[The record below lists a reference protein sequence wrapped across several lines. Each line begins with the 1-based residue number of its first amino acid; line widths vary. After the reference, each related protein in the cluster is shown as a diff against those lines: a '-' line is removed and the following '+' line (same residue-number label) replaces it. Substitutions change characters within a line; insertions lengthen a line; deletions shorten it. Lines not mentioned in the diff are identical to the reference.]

1 MIINPVLE
9 SAEFIHN
16 ILEAMKKTHYDTSKW
31 KEHPLNPKE
40 CNSSTVDWIFLVDLL
55 NFSFWSEIDIDDT
68 GVPHPDRYRVIFQ
81 GVGYTGYWSMVA
93 AINRALEEGIPITSP
108 EFFASE
114 ERLPDSEIER
124 IFRSDTKEQ
133 VPLLQDRIRVM
144 REAGRVLVEKFGGSF
159 TNCISQADKSAL
171 KLVQIITTNISSF
184 RDEAEFCGR
193 KVQIFKRAQILVADL
208 WACFQNQ
215 SYGEFKDID
224 EITMFA
230 DYRVPQALYHFHCLQ
245 YSHELLE
252 ILNRGEMLP
261 NGSPLEVEIRG
272 NSIWAVELIRRRIL
286 ELIHNELE
294 EMQLQATEQELK
306 TTAPLKMMTVNAILI
321 DFFIWDFAKAAQLDL
336 TLGERPVKVHRT
348 RSVYY

>member
-1 MIINPVLE
+1 MISNPVLE

-16 ILEAMKKTHYDTSKW
+16 IFEAMKKTHYDTSKW

-40 CNSSTVDWIFLVDLL
+40 CNASTVDWIFMVDLL

-68 GVPHPDRYRVIFQ
+68 GVPHPDRYRVTFN

-93 AINRALEEGIPITSP
+93 AINRALEEGIPITTP
-108 EFFASE
+108 AFFASE
-114 ERLPDSEIER
+114 ERLSDKEIER

-133 VPLLQDRIRVM
+133 IPLLQDRIRVI
-144 REAGRVLVEKFGGSF
+144 REAGRVLVEKFNGNF
-159 TNCISQADKSAL
+159 ANVITQADRSAL
-171 KLVQIITTNISSF
+171 KLVELVTSNFTSF
-184 RDEAEFCGR
+184 KDEAEFCGR

-208 WACFQNQ
+208 WACFQNV

-245 YSHELLE
+245 YSSELLA
-252 ILNRGEMLP
+252 ILDRGEMLP

-272 NSIWAVELIRRRIL
+272 NSIWAVELIRKKIL
-286 ELIHNELE
+286 RLI
-294 EMQLQATEQELK
+294 QQEQEQGQQEE
-306 TTAPLKMMTVNAILI
+306 TTKPKMMTVNAILI

-336 TLGERPVKVHRT
+336 TLGQRPVKVHRT
-348 RSVYY
+348 RSVFY

>member
-16 ILEAMKKTHYDTSKW
+16 HSKHVSIPENGINHGAAKIFEAMKKTHYDTSK
-31 KEHPLNPKE
+31 
-40 CNSSTVDWIFLVDLL
+40 V
-55 NFSFWSEIDIDDT
+55 DIDDT
-68 GVPHPDRYRVIFQ
+68 GVPHPERYRVTLD

-93 AINRALEEGIPITSP
+93 AVNRALREGIPITTP

-114 ERLPDSEIER
+114 EKLPDSEIER

-133 VPLLQDRIRVM
+133 IPLLKERIRIL
-144 REAGRVLVEKFGGSF
+144 REAGKVLVEKFNGNF
-159 TNCISQADKSAL
+159 TNCIAQADGSAL
-171 KLVQIITTNISSF
+171 KLVQIITSNFPSF

-193 KVQIFKRAQILVADL
+193 KVQIFKRAQILIADI

-215 SYGEFKDID
+215 GYGAFKDID

-245 YSHELLE
+245 YSPELLA
-252 ILNRGEMLP
+252 ILDRGEMLP
-261 NGSPLEVEIRG
+261 YGSPLEVEIRG
-272 NSIWAVELIRRRIL
+272 NSIWSVELIRRRIL
-286 ELIHNELE
+286 ELIDDELVAKQE
-294 EMQLQATEQELK
+294 DSSDAKKEM
-306 TTAPLKMMTVNAILI
+306 PKMMTVNAILI

-336 TLGERPVKVHRT
+336 TLGQRPVKVHRT
-348 RSVYY
+348 RSIYY